1 MNDLT
6 TLSINRLVLFALL
19 FILLAIATVW
29 ATILKQ
35 DTKRPSQEQPTIVTE
50 GDLTEAQKKHGKLF
64 QAEGRRKKLSSLP
77 DGFTIYIP
85 AEQPDTPTQSEINNS
100 ALKRSRFQSMVC
112 DADLIIIAVPA
123 KSTTQ
128 ITEAGD
134 FIFTDYELIVGDIIR
149 DTSSTV
155 RSRSIV
161 TLTRPGGSVVLNG
174 KRYRVLDQSFGR
186 LEGGRTYLLFLKFN
200 THGSTYQAASKYGT
214 FALNGDRFEPVAN
227 NTTPY
232 WVQGLENSS
241 SFIINLRS
249 VAGSC
254 PEGDVK

>member
-1 MNDLT
+1 MKDKT
-6 TLSINRLVLFALL
+6 TLNKNCLVLFTLL
-19 FILLAIATVW
+19 FVFLAMATVW
-29 ATILKQ
+29 AAIRKQ
-35 DTKRPSQEQPTIVTE
+35 DTKRPSQEQPTVVTE
-50 GDLTEAQKKHGKLF
+50 GSLTEAQKKHGKLF

-112 DADLIIIAVPA
+112 DADLIITAVPA

-149 DTSSTV
+149 DTSNTL
-155 RSRSIV
+155 RSSSIV
-161 TLTRPGGSVVLNG
+161 TLTSPGGSVSLNG

-200 THGSTYQAASKYGT
+200 AHGSTYQAASKYGT

-227 NTTPY
+227 NTMPY
-232 WVQGLENSS
+232 WVQGIDNPS
-241 SFIINLRS
+241 SFITNLRS
-249 VAGSC
+249 VADSC
-254 PEGDVK
+254 PEGRVK